1 MSLIG
6 SVIMYFASLE
16 IWVSKDKKKNVVA
29 LFILGSMTH
38 TLFCAAWTSLEPLFF
53 IFLSAIIFLILAEN
67 LKRLLWTM
75 WVSKY
80 ISK

>member
-53 IFLSAIIFLILAEN
+53 IFFKCHYLFNFSQKPEKTSLDY
-67 LKRLLWTM
+67 M
-75 WVSKY
+75 SK
-80 ISK
+80 